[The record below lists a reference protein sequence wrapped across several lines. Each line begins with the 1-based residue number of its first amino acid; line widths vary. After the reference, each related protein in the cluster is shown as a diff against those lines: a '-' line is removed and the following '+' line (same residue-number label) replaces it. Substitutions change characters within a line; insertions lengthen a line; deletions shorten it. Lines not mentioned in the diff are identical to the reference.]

1 MAKSKLPVLNKKFI
15 VSKLGEN
22 PEIDSSIIELVR
34 EALGM
39 NHTLDWVSSRTDS
52 NHRDTIFCAYIIN
65 GIVGSVNFFT
75 PFEFFMED
83 KIILAHQSGFSA
95 SRVQFRG
102 RGLWRLLMIEA
113 ESNLASINSKFIF
126 GFPNVVSAPS
136 FVEMFTKFA

>member
-75 PFEFFMED
+75 PF
-83 KIILAHQSGFSA
+83 
-95 SRVQFRG
+95 RVLIFY
-102 RGLWRLLMIEA
+102 LMFLLVIHWNRLLPLFYLRI
-113 ESNLASINSKFIF
+113 LGYQIRPDVQIYC
-126 GFPNVVSAPS
+126 
-136 FVEMFTKFA
+136 